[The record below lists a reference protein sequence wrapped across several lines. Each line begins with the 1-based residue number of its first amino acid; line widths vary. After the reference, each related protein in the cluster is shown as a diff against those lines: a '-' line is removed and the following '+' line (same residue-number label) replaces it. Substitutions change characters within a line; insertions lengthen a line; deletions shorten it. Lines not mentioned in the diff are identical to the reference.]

1 MRLSTFFKTFLAS
14 VILSGCVTFSGDEYK
29 PDTTP
34 PPGYNP
40 IYLNTIK
47 QVDNTNLRQA
57 ALQITRIDLRDPQ
70 KVKLYVQLSDSN
82 GAYLRGANE
91 TAFKKM
97 WCSLSEEI
105 AGITRNVSN
114 FTIRETTE
122 LDRVPL
128 ALAVVMD
135 HSGSMGDDRARA
147 VQNAVEEFIKLK
159 KPEDQLALVKYD
171 HRTIAES
178 PLSGD
183 QSELLTRL
191 KKDGLM
197 SLGGGTAII
206 DGIAAGIDQLQNAP
220 NNLLKAIVVFTDGH
234 ENSSKQNK
242 DSVIA
247 RARKSGILVCAVD
260 FGAYVN
266 AGFMQEFA
274 DRTSGSYHHMYGTGE
289 FKFVFEDIYRRLKN
303 SYVIEY
309 KPVDYGLHNVRLKA
323 CLPQDSLIAIAS
335 YDNTP
340 NIGDIALLNVFF
352 DFNKSTITAE
362 SKNSIDNVYALL
374 KAFPTM
380 KIELR
385 GHTDS
390 QNKTGDAD
398 YNTKLSQK
406 RAEAV
411 KEALVKRGIAA
422 DRISAFGYGES
433 RPVADNATE
442 EGRALNRRTEFV
454 IISR

>member
-1 MRLSTFFKTFLAS
+1 MRLSSVLKTFVAS
-14 VILSGCVTFSGDEYK
+14 VLLSGCVTFSGDEYK
-29 PDTTP
+29 PDSPP

-40 IYLNTIK
+40 IYLNTVK
-47 QVDNTNLRQA
+47 QVDNTSLREA
-57 ALQITRIDLRDPQ
+57 ALQITRIDMRDPQ
-70 KVKLYVQLSDSN
+70 KLRLYVQLSDSN

-91 TAFKKM
+91 AAFKKM
-97 WCSLSEEI
+97 WCGLTEEI
-105 AGITRNVSN
+105 EGATRTISN
-114 FTIRETTE
+114 FTVRETTE
-122 LDRVPL
+122 LDRVPV

-171 HRTIAES
+171 HRTVAES
-178 PLSGD
+178 PLTGN

-191 KKDGLM
+191 QKDGLTT
-197 SLGGGTAII
+197 LGGGTAII
-206 DGIAAGIDQLQNAP
+206 DGVAAGIDQLQNAP

-234 ENSSKQNK
+234 ENSSTQNK

-247 RARKSGILVCAVD
+247 RARKAGILVCAVD
-260 FGAYVN
+260 FGQYVN
-266 AGFMQEFA
+266 AGFMEEFA
-274 DRTSGSYHHMYGTGE
+274 DKTGGSYHHMYGTGE
-289 FKFVFEDIYRRLKN
+289 FKFVFEDVYRRLKN
-303 SYVIEY
+303 SYIIEY
-309 KPVDYGLHNVRLKA
+309 KPVDYGVHNVKLKA
-323 CLPQDSLIAIAS
+323 CLPQDSLIALAS

-340 NIGDIALLNVFF
+340 DIGAIALLNVFF
-352 DFNKSTITAE
+352 DFNKASITGE
-362 SKNSIDNVYALL
+362 SKTALDNVYTLL
-374 KAFPTM
+374 KAFPKM

-433 RPVADNATE
+433 RPVADNNTE